1 MSKTSFEENIRHSKL
16 QSPERGYPYDL
27 VERILTEVDFT
38 NRKTTLQEKNK
49 ARLTTLH
56 FVAQFNPL
64 TNTLIY
70 TLRIIS
76 VIWMQKY
83 GIVNAISRT

>member
-16 QSPERGYPYDL
+16 QSPERVTYDL

-56 FVAQFNPL
+56 FVAQFNTP

-70 TLRIIS
+70 TLRIIC
-76 VIWMQKY
+76 VI
-83 GIVNAISRT
+83 